1 MGIGDRLT
9 RLEASLSPRNAYYH
23 GGARARLEA
32 KLQAISEA
40 QRAHRERGEEPNLDG
55 QSMGSLWALVR
66 SYPPGEVPP
75 EVAHA
80 ARTKA
85 EALGVPAQ
93 LN

>member
-1 MGIGDRLT
+1 
-9 RLEASLSPRNAYYH
+9 LEASLARRQGNPADTF
-23 GGARARLEA
+23 GAKERLQEKLAAVEEA
-32 KLQAISEA
+32 H
-40 QRAHRERGEEPNLDG
+40 RAHRQRGGDPRLQE

-75 EVAHA
+75 EVAEA